1 MLFTTPIF
9 LFFFMPL
16 FLSAYYLA
24 PDKGQ
29 YRNFIAL
36 LGSILF
42 FSWGEPVYV
51 FLLLVLVF
59 LDYQLSKAISESSP
73 FSQTAKK
80 LLLTVGIL
88 INIAVLIGFKYSAF
102 LINEILMP
110 LKLYTGIAPTST
122 GPLLLGISFITFHK
136 ISYLVDSYKGR
147 AVPPRNF
154 YDCALYIFLF
164 PQLIAGPI
172 IRYHDIGAQL
182 HQRTYS
188 NSTFLVG
195 CFRFSVGF
203 AKKILIAD
211 QLGLAADKIFALP
224 TSEISQGC
232 AWGGAF
238 SYMLQIYFD
247 FSGYSDM
254 AIGLGCMMGFRF
266 PENFNR
272 PYIAKSITEFWRR
285 WHISLSSWM
294 RLYLYIPL
302 GGNRTSKSRAFV
314 NLWIVFIISGF
325 WHGANWT
332 FLLWGAYYG
341 FFLCLEKYC
350 GESFPNLKNYIPS
363 IVKLALTLL
372 VILFGWV
379 LFRAPTVGYA
389 YEFIKVMLG
398 FSTLEQNYHPWG
410 YLINNR
416 DLFLLFFGSVII
428 FFKLPANYVKT
439 PEWLKSA
446 WSETMTIQG
455 NTAQLSIY
463 FSCILMLLALAT
475 MGMFSAGYTAFLYFR
490 F

>member
-9 LFFFMPL
+9 LFFFLPI
-16 FLSAYYLA
+16 FLSAYYLMPA
-24 PDKGQ
+24 KGQ
-29 YRNFIAL
+29 WRNYVAL

-42 FSWGEPVYV
+42 FSWGEPIYV
-51 FLLLVLVF
+51 FFLLAFVF
-59 LDYQLSKAISESSP
+59 IDYQISKAISET
-73 FSQTAKK
+73 SQLSVSKK
-80 LLLTVGIL
+80 KILLSLGIL
-88 INIAVLIGFKYSAF
+88 ANVAVLLSFKYSSF
-102 LINEILMP
+102 IIQELLLP
-110 LKLYTGIAPTST
+110 LNLYKGKIPEGT

-147 AVPPRNF
+147 AIPPRNF

-172 IRYHDIGAQL
+172 IRYHDIGTQL
-182 HQRTYS
+182 HHRSYS
-188 NSTFLVG
+188 SSAFLVG
-195 CFRFSVGF
+195 CFRFSLGF

-211 QLGLAADKIFALP
+211 PLGLVADRIFALP
-224 TSEISQGC
+224 TSELSLIS

-272 PYIAKSITEFWRR
+272 PYIAQSITDFWRR

-302 GGNRTSKSRAFV
+302 GGNRVSASRAFI

-325 WHGANWT
+325 WHGASWT
-332 FLLWGAYYG
+332 FILWGAYYG
-341 FFLCLEKYC
+341 FFLSVEKYC
-350 GESFPNLKNYIPS
+350 SERFPKIQTYLPSPLKFLLTIL
-363 IVKLALTLL
+363 IV
-372 VILFGWV
+372 LFGWV
-379 LFRAPTVGYA
+379 LFRAPTATYA
-389 YEFIKVMLG
+389 IDFMKIMLG
-398 FSTLEQNYHPWG
+398 LTQLETSSYPWG
-410 YLINNR
+410 YFFGKR
-416 DLFLLFFGSVII
+416 DLFLLIIGSFIV
-428 FFKLPANYVKT
+428 FFKLPSKFLKL
-439 PEWLKSA
+439 PDWLTSA
-446 WSETMTIQG
+446 WSEAMIING
-455 NTAQLSIY
+455 NSAQLSL
-463 FSCILMLLALAT
+463 FFVSMVILLVFTT

>member
-9 LFFFMPL
+9 LFFFLPL
-16 FLSAYYLA
+16 FISAYYLA
-24 PDKGQ
+24 PAKGQ
-29 YRNFIAL
+29 ARNYVAL

-42 FSWGEPVYV
+42 FSWGEPIYV
-51 FLLLVLVF
+51 FFLLAFVYF
-59 LDYQLSKAISESSP
+59 DYQLSKAISETSRL
-73 FSQTAKK
+73 SQAKKK
-80 LLLTVGIL
+80 LLLSIGIL
-88 INIAVLIGFKYSAF
+88 VNVAVLISFKYSSF
-102 LINEILMP
+102 LIREILLP
-110 LKLYTGIAPTST
+110 LKMYTGEVPAGT

-147 AVPPRNF
+147 AQPPRNF

-172 IRYHDIGAQL
+172 IRYHDIGHQL

-188 NSTFLVG
+188 SSTFLVG
-195 CFRFSVGF
+195 CFRFCLGF

-211 QLGLAADKIFALP
+211 QLGLVADRIFSLP
-224 TSEISQGC
+224 AYDISLGC
-232 AWGGAF
+232 AWAGAF

-332 FLLWGAYYG
+332 FLAWGAYYG
-341 FFLCLEKYC
+341 FFLCVEKYC
-350 GESFPNLKNYIPS
+350 SEAFPNLQKYIPS
-363 IVKLALTLL
+363 FLKFSFTMLI
-372 VILFGWV
+372 ILFGWV
-379 LFRAPTVGYA
+379 LFRAPTLSYA
-389 YEFIKVMLG
+389 IDFIKVMLG
-398 FSTLEQNYHPWG
+398 LTHSQIIRIPWG
-410 YLINNR
+410 FLIGNR
-416 DLFLLFFGSVII
+416 DLCLLLIGAAIVFYKVPGKFLR
-428 FFKLPANYVKT
+428 LPECLT
-439 PEWLKSA
+439 SA
-446 WSETMTIQG
+446 WSETMTING
-455 NTAQLSIY
+455 SSAQLSIL
-463 FSCILMLLALAT
+463 FISILMLLIFAT
-475 MGMFSAGYTAFLYFR
+475 MGMFNAGYSAFLYFR